1 MATRPPKPGW
11 HRKSDT
17 WPWPEVAQTIL
28 EFIQGAYQP
37 RTGAIATLLGLATL
51 LFGASSIFVELQD
64 EHDLACFASPP
75 GRTVGSQGE
84 RQV

>member
-1 MATRPPKPGW
+1 MATRPPKAGW
-11 HRKSDT
+11 RRKSDT

-64 EHDLACFASPP
+64 AMNTIWHVVPNIRLKWSDVAREP
-75 GRTVGSQGE
+75 
-84 RQV
+84 